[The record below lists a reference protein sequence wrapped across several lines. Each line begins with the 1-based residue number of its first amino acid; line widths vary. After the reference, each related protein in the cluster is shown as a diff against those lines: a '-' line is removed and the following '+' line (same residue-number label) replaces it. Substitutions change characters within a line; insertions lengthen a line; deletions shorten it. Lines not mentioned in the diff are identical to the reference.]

1 MSKRTI
7 DACCLINLYAS
18 GEEASIVRACGE
30 YYIPDEVRNEALRI
44 RKVDEDDPT
53 KLVTHDIDLGDAIA
67 AGVFQSCHLEGDA
80 ELADYVRFAMQL
92 DDGEAS
98 CLAIAKSRRWIVA
111 TDDKKARRIASENG
125 IDLISTP
132 EMIQEWMRATSPN
145 ESAVIEVLRRIER
158 FGRFIPR
165 RTDPRYK
172 WWVGLSRKS
181 DG

>member
-1 MSKRTI
+1 MSKRII

-30 YYIPDEVRNEALRI
+30 YYVPDEVRNEALRI

-53 KLVTHDIDLGDAIA
+53 KLVAHDINLGDAIA
-67 AGVFQSCHLEGDA
+67 AGVFQSCHLEDG
-80 ELADYVRFAMQL
+80 ELADFVRFAMQL

-98 CLAIAKSRRWIVA
+98 CLAIAKSRQMIAA
-111 TDDKKARRIASENG
+111 TDGKKARRIASENG

-145 ESAVIEVLRRIER
+145 ESTVIEILQRIER

-165 RTDPRYK
+165 RTDPLYE
-172 WWVGLSRKS
+172 WWVELSRKS
-181 DG
+181 GN